1 MLAGWLSGTRY
12 RWHQVLVV
20 LEMVMPHLLCLFMV
34 VMVGANMVVWVVLA
48 VVRADIVIVNCPTRQ
63 SLMLFI
69 GSLH

>member
-1 MLAGWLSGTRY
+1 
-12 RWHQVLVV
+12 
-20 LEMVMPHLLCLFMV
+20 MV

-63 SLMLFI
+63 SLLLFI